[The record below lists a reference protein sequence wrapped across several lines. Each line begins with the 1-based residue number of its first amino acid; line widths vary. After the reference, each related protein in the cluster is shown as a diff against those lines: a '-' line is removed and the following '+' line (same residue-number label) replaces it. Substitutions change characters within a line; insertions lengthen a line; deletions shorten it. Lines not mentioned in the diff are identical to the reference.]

1 MKRAPAWIVIA
12 LLLLVFPVRSGQRVQ
27 GRRSGRRAGGGQGVN
42 EAKKEGSE
50 RGGGLPGA
58 RAVWFAKRPRFY
70 SQQHQTSTELG
81 AGGSQAAP
89 KFRAPRVVRNLQG
102 FPVDLLSAGRK
113 RRPLRDSPRDPL
125 SAQLLRLEQPF
136 VDNSCAVDAQG
147 IDTFFSVCLRVFG
160 FC

>member
-1 MKRAPAWIVIA
+1 MKRAPVWIVIA
-12 LLLLVFPVRSGQRVQ
+12 LLLLLARVRRGRRVQ
-27 GRRSGRRAGGGQGVN
+27 GRRSGRWAGGGQGVK
-42 EAKKEGSE
+42 EKVKEGSE

-58 RAVWFAKRPRFY
+58 RAVWLAKRPRFY
-70 SQQHQTSTELG
+70 SQQHQTSTGLG

-102 FPVDLLSAGRK
+102 FPVDLLSAGRQ

-125 SAQLLRLEQPF
+125 SAQLLRLEQPIG
-136 VDNSCAVDAQG
+136 DNSCAVDAQG
-147 IDTFFSVCLRVFG
+147 IDTFFSVSLRVFG